1 MFEYFAVKQFSQ
13 GITGFFVDSLFNFQG
28 SERSARFRAS
38 LFIVSHP
45 LCFVK
50 YFFRFF
56 SKSFSFLTAPR
67 LRQPYYCITS
77 SSLCQEL
84 FSSFFKIFFVPA
96 SLRPPSRASSFPSF
110 GRLSALFRRRLSAT
124 ALLFYHYPAAKSSP
138 FFLIFYVC

>member
-45 LCFVK
+45 LRFVK

-84 FSSFFKIFFVPA
+84 FHLFSRFFSFPLRSGRLPAPALFPLSGGFLRFFGAVSLRQLCYSITPA
-96 SLRPPSRASSFPSF
+96 SQCQA
-110 GRLSALFRRRLSAT
+110 
-124 ALLFYHYPAAKSSP
+124 
-138 FFLIFYVC
+138 FFSVF